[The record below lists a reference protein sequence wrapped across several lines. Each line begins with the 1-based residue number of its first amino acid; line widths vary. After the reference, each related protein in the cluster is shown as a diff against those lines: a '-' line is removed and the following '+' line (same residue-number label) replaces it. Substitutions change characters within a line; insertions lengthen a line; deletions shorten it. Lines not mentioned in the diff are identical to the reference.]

1 MNCLCCKFFGVAS
14 CWEVEWIR
22 FANEY
27 LTTEHLI
34 QMSARRSAAKHWWAW
49 DDSIY
54 KQLQMGRT
62 QIFVRLN
69 KMTGLI
75 LEKLQIGKKQ
85 KTFFVKESEILSEF
99 AWTDLNLGFLI
110 CVHASDIKNMR
121 SPIDSLDWQI
131 ARAADLLLILRC
143 AAKLIQLL
151 AYNRSW
157 MKWRDPISIF
167 YHFQFRQLNL
177 NQWKNT
183 CVPL

>member
-1 MNCLCCKFFGVAS
+1 
-14 CWEVEWIR
+14 
-22 FANEY
+22 
-27 LTTEHLI
+27 
-34 QMSARRSAAKHWWAW
+34 
-49 DDSIY
+49 
-54 KQLQMGRT
+54 MGRT
-62 QIFVRLN
+62 QIFVRLS

-157 MKWRDPISIF
+157 MKGRDPISIF
-167 YHFQFRQLNL
+167 CHFQFRQLNL
-177 NQWKNT
+177 NQWNNT
-183 CVPL
+183 CIPLIIIRSLCKNLFMITRGIYWGQLADGYYGNIFSSTWDVRIISLWLGM